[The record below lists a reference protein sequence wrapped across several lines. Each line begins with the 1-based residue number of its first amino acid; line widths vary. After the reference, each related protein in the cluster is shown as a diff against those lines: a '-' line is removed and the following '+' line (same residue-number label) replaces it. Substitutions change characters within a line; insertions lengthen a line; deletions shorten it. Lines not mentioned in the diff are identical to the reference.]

1 MKKKKHSEICSFKG
15 LPAEDCHVCGKI
27 DPYLEEKQAKQM
39 KNLIANMRK
48 KVNKNFAKEK
58 DLFTPIFEEMKRLIL
73 SE

>member
-1 MKKKKHSEICSFKG
+1 MKNHSEICSVKG
-15 LPAEDCHVCGKI
+15 LPVEDYPVCGKL

-58 DLFTPIFEEMKRLIL
+58 DLFTPIFEEMKKIIL
-73 SE
+73 KG